1 VRPVQVKNPPNRF
14 SSTVVEY
21 FPELG
26 ELPEVGLEVYE
37 DHTKSIIAQNTSPDV
52 GFSWSVNPYRGCF
65 HACAYCMGGDTRIL
79 MADGRTRTLAELR
92 EGDEIYG
99 TERRGSYRRYVRT
112 RVLAHWSVI
121 KPAYRVT
128 LADGT
133 ELITSADHRL
143 LTRRGYKFTTGTE
156 HGPAQRPHLTL
167 NDKLLGTGA
176 FASAPADCPDYR
188 TGYLCGLIRGDGLI
202 GTYCYSG
209 RRRQKDVQHQFR
221 LALVGREALER
232 ARRYLLD
239 REIGTNE
246 LFQRAAGDYQEML
259 GIRTYAGRSVERIR
273 ELVCIP
279 NERSPDWCKGFLA
292 GIFDAEGCYSAGNL
306 RITNTA
312 AELIQTTVDC
322 ARRFDWDVTV
332 ETNTRGIQNVRFR
345 GGLREHLRFFHTVD
359 PAISR
364 KRGIG
369 GRALK
374 FKTALRVKAIEPLGV
389 ALRLYDITT
398 GTGDFIAN
406 GIVSHNCYARP
417 THEYLGFGTGVDF
430 ERRIAIK
437 PRAPE
442 LLREA
447 FEKKSW
453 KGELVVFSG
462 NTDCYQPL
470 EASYELTRGCLQVCA
485 EYQNPVH
492 VITKSPLIERDIDLL
507 VDLSRRASLG
517 VSISVPFWDE
527 KNARAIEPYV
537 ATPSRRMTTV
547 KRLSSAGIRVS
558 VNVAPII
565 PGLTDRDIGP
575 ILEAAAAAGA
585 HSAAMILLRLP
596 GSVKEV
602 FEERMREKLPLAA
615 DRVLARTR
623 EVRGGRLNDPRFGSR
638 MSGEGEYAS
647 AIQQL
652 FDQTARRLGL
662 NSGFGMRTEPRPTF
676 RRPAPKKGQLKLF

>member
-1 VRPVQVKNPPNRF
+1 VRPVQVKNPPKRF

-21 FPELG
+21 FGG

-37 DHTKSIIAQNTSPDV
+37 DHTKRIIAENTSPDV
-52 GFSWSVNPYRGCF
+52 GFRWSVNPYRGCF
-65 HACAYCMGGDTRIL
+65 HACAYCMSGDTRIL

-92 EGDEIYG
+92 QGDAIYG
-99 TERRGSYRRYVRT
+99 TVARGKYRRYVET
-112 RVLAHWSVI
+112 RVLAHWSVV

-133 ELITSADHRL
+133 QLITSGDHRL
-143 LTRRGYKFTTGTE
+143 LTRGGYKFVTGTE
-156 HGPAQRPHLTL
+156 QRSARRPHLTL
-167 NDKLLGTGA
+167 NDRLIGTGA
-176 FASAPADCPDYR
+176 FAPVPVDSEDYR
-188 TGYLCGLIRGDGLI
+188 IGYLCGLIRSDGLI
-202 GTYCYSG
+202 GTNCYSG
-209 RRRQKDVQHQFR
+209 RRLRKSVQHQFR
-221 LALVGREALER
+221 LALVDKEALER
-232 ARRYLLD
+232 ARLYLSNF
-239 REIGTNE
+239 EIGTNE
-246 LFQRAAGDYQEML
+246 LVFERAAGDDREML
-259 GIRTYAGRSVERIR
+259 GIRTHVGQSVERVR
-273 ELVCIP
+273 ELVGIP
-279 NERSPDWCKGFLA
+279 NERSTDWCKGFLA
-292 GIFDAEGCYSAGNL
+292 GIFDAEGCYSAGVL
-306 RITNTA
+306 RISNEA
-312 AELIQTTVDC
+312 LEIIQTTVDC
-322 ARRFDWDVTV
+322 AKRFAWDVTV
-332 ETNTRGIQNVRFR
+332 ESNARGIHDVRFL

-364 KRGIG
+364 KRAIA
-369 GRALK
+369 GRALTS
-374 FKTALRVKAIEPLGV
+374 KTALRVTAIEPLGM

-447 FEKKSW
+447 FEHKSW

-470 EASYELTRGCLQVCA
+470 EASYELTRGCLAVCA
-485 EYQNPVH
+485 EYQNPIH
-492 VITKSPLIERDIDLL
+492 VITKSPLIERDTELL
-507 VDLSRRASLG
+507 LDLSRRASVG
-517 VSISVPFWDE
+517 VSISIPFWDE

-547 KRLSSAGIRVS
+547 KRLSDAGIPVT

-565 PGLTDRDIGP
+565 PGLTDRDVGP

-585 HSAAMILLRLP
+585 RSARMILLRLP

-602 FEERMREKLPLAA
+602 FEERLRERMPLAA
-615 DRVLARTR
+615 DRILARTR

-647 AIQQL
+647 AIHQL
-652 FDQTARRLGL
+652 FEQTARRLGL
-662 NSGFGMRTEPRPTF
+662 NCGFGMRGEPRQTF
-676 RRPAPKKGQLKLF
+676 RRPAPVKGQLKLF